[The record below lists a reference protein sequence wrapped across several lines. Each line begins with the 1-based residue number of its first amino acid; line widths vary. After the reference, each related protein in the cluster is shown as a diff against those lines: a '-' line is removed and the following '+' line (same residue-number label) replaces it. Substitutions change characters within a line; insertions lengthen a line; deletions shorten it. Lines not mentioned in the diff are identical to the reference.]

1 MWPTLE
7 GPLKVGVGA
16 FHHHRIE
23 VHAQGF
29 ASRQGPFDE
38 EATRARHRVEDD
50 AVPRAQGEVD
60 RGSGQVGSKAH
71 GPEKRAFTGTPC
83 AHTTA
88 SGTWHVPS
96 PSHVVRCGIQSDGQH
111 VLWALEVNVTPGLVQ
126 TCTEVSGDGLGG
138 RVPHASSEPIN
149 ADADPSCGRMQFSG
163 DGRYD
168 DVVGRPRDHTS
179 AVEHRVDA
187 GGEIER
193 IGTMTNGQASVT
205 FERLEAQRRG
215 FGFGKRRTAATQDE
229 HAHRPGHAR
238 ARGRRFNALSAG
250 RRTTKGDGRGGIM
263 GCNLKDLAVSERV
276 RLPDL
281 SGKRVGIDAFLT
293 AFQFLTT
300 MRDRSPEGDGMP
312 LRAPDGRYVA
322 HLMGFLQRTCALL
335 EHRIVPVYV
344 FDGPSP
350 ALKEG
355 ELAARRERRTEAEEQ
370 YAAARAA
377 GDHRLAQKLAARI
390 MHYSPEMV
398 QETKDMLDL
407 LGVPWVGAAAEG
419 EAQAAVMAQ
428 RGHLDVVATQDW
440 DALLYGSPILVR
452 NLMAD
457 GTKRYGRTVYAERIN
472 LDAMRDELKLTQ
484 EQLVDLGIM
493 IGTDFH
499 PGIRGVGPKTGLK
512 LLHKHGTLE
521 GVCEAKGAEVPD
533 NIADIRAIFHDHPA
547 SPTEPAQLVL
557 KPVDVAGL
565 KQFLQTDRAFSQR
578 RMDEAF
584 EKLENGGRLGGGQT
598 SLFSF

>member
-1 MWPTLE
+1 MTD
-7 GPLKVGVGA
+7 
-16 FHHHRIE
+16 
-23 VHAQGF
+23 
-29 ASRQGPFDE
+29 RQ
-38 EATRARHRVEDD
+38 TSV
-50 AVPRAQGEVD
+50 
-60 RGSGQVGSKAH
+60 AH
-71 GPEKRAFTGTPC
+71 
-83 AHTTA
+83 
-88 SGTWHVPS
+88 
-96 PSHVVRCGIQSDGQH
+96 
-111 VLWALEVNVTPGLVQ
+111 L
-126 TCTEVSGDGLGG
+126 
-138 RVPHASSEPIN
+138 
-149 ADADPSCGRMQFSG
+149 
-163 DGRYD
+163 
-168 DVVGRPRDHTS
+168 
-179 AVEHRVDA
+179 
-187 GGEIER
+187 
-193 IGTMTNGQASVT
+193 
-205 FERLEAQRRG
+205 RLEAQRLG
-215 FGFGKRRTAATQDE
+215 FSHGKRGAVATQDE
-229 HAHRPGHAR
+229 HAHRLGHGPAKSS
-238 ARGRRFNALSAG
+238 AFNALSAG
-250 RRTTKGDGRGGIM
+250 RRTTKGEDERENM

-281 SGKRVGIDAFLT
+281 AGKRVGIDAFLT

-335 EHRIVPVYV
+335 EHRIIPVYV
-344 FDGPSP
+344 FDGDSP
-350 ALKEG
+350 ALKAN
-355 ELAARRERRTEAEEQ
+355 ELAARRERRQESEEQ

-407 LGVPWVGAAAEG
+407 LGVPWVHAAAEG

-457 GTKRYGRTVYAERIN
+457 GTKRYGRTIYAERIN
-472 LDAMRDELKLTQ
+472 LDAMREELDLTQ

-521 GVCEAKGAEVPD
+521 GVCEAKGVDVPD
-533 NIADIRAIFHDHPA
+533 NIAEVRAIFHDHP
-547 SPTEPAQLVL
+547 STPTEPDQLVL

-565 KQFLQTDRAFSQR
+565 KQYLQVERAFSQR

>member
-1 MWPTLE
+1 
-7 GPLKVGVGA
+7 
-16 FHHHRIE
+16 
-23 VHAQGF
+23 
-29 ASRQGPFDE
+29 
-38 EATRARHRVEDD
+38 
-50 AVPRAQGEVD
+50 
-60 RGSGQVGSKAH
+60 
-71 GPEKRAFTGTPC
+71 
-83 AHTTA
+83 
-88 SGTWHVPS
+88 
-96 PSHVVRCGIQSDGQH
+96 
-111 VLWALEVNVTPGLVQ
+111 
-126 TCTEVSGDGLGG
+126 
-138 RVPHASSEPIN
+138 
-149 ADADPSCGRMQFSG
+149 
-163 DGRYD
+163 
-168 DVVGRPRDHTS
+168 
-179 AVEHRVDA
+179 
-187 GGEIER
+187 
-193 IGTMTNGQASVT
+193 
-205 FERLEAQRRG
+205 
-215 FGFGKRRTAATQDE
+215 
-229 HAHRPGHAR
+229 
-238 ARGRRFNALSAG
+238 
-250 RRTTKGDGRGGIM
+250 M

-281 SGKRVGIDAFLT
+281 AGKRVGIDAFLT

-335 EHRIVPVYV
+335 EHRIIPVYV
-344 FDGPSP
+344 FDGDSP
-350 ALKEG
+350 ALKAD
-355 ELAARRERRTEAEEQ
+355 ELAARRERRQESEEQ

-390 MHYSPEMV
+390 MHYSPQMV

-407 LGVPWVGAAAEG
+407 LGVPWVDAAAEG

-472 LDAMRDELKLTQ
+472 LDAMRDELDLTQ

-521 GVCEAKGAEVPD
+521 GVCEAKGVDVPGNIAEV
-533 NIADIRAIFHDHPA
+533 RAIFHDHP
-547 SPTEPAQLVL
+547 STPTEPDQLVL

-565 KQFLQTDRAFSQR
+565 KQYLQVERAFSQR

>member
-1 MWPTLE
+1 
-7 GPLKVGVGA
+7 
-16 FHHHRIE
+16 
-23 VHAQGF
+23 
-29 ASRQGPFDE
+29 
-38 EATRARHRVEDD
+38 
-50 AVPRAQGEVD
+50 
-60 RGSGQVGSKAH
+60 
-71 GPEKRAFTGTPC
+71 
-83 AHTTA
+83 
-88 SGTWHVPS
+88 
-96 PSHVVRCGIQSDGQH
+96 
-111 VLWALEVNVTPGLVQ
+111 
-126 TCTEVSGDGLGG
+126 
-138 RVPHASSEPIN
+138 
-149 ADADPSCGRMQFSG
+149 
-163 DGRYD
+163 
-168 DVVGRPRDHTS
+168 
-179 AVEHRVDA
+179 
-187 GGEIER
+187 
-193 IGTMTNGQASVT
+193 
-205 FERLEAQRRG
+205 
-215 FGFGKRRTAATQDE
+215 
-229 HAHRPGHAR
+229 
-238 ARGRRFNALSAG
+238 
-250 RRTTKGDGRGGIM
+250 M

-276 RLPDL
+276 RLPEL
-281 SGKRVGIDAFLT
+281 AGKRVGIDAFLT

-350 ALKEG
+350 ALKEA
-355 ELAARRERRTEAEEQ
+355 ELAARRERRQEAEEQ
-370 YAAARAA
+370 YAAARAS

-440 DALLYGSPILVR
+440 DALLYGSPVLVR

-457 GTKRYGRTVYAERIN
+457 GTKRYGKTVYAERIN
-472 LDAMRDELKLTQ
+472 LDAMRAELDLSQ

-521 GVCEAKGAEVPD
+521 GVCEAKGVDVPD
-533 NIADIRAIFHDHPA
+533 NIAEVRAIFHEHPA
-547 SPTEPAQLVL
+547 NPTEPEQLVL

-565 KQFLQTDRAFSQR
+565 KQYLQVERAFSQR